1 MTSSPQTIGRYQLLE
16 FLGGGMSHVYRARD
30 TTIGR
35 TVALKILT
43 QEGCADQET
52 RERFLQE
59 ARMAGNVTHENIIH
73 IYDYGEADGRPF
85 LVMEFLE
92 GEDLRSLIHDRQ
104 THDRQTHDR
113 PIDDSGQKLRIAL
126 QIARAIEYVHTQKIV
141 HRDIKPDN
149 IRILSTGT
157 VKLMDFGIAKL
168 EGLSR
173 TQAGYVLGTPY
184 YMAPEQVRGGEVTPL
199 VDVYAFGILLFELF
213 AGVKPVRAEEIAQV
227 FHFILNEPIDL
238 APLRQSGTPEE
249 VVSLIQRLTEK
260 DPAQRPPG
268 FAGIVREIEVM
279 LRVREETMIASPSP
293 SEEKRRFEAVA
304 PAQPVSRRK
313 WVIAAASVAA
323 LLLIVAAVF
332 WTTRPAPVHHTPIPP
347 SVTVPAGMILIPAGD
362 FLAGPNREKRN
373 LSAFL
378 IDRREVSVQE
388 YLDFAKATG
397 RSVPDTLKKAD
408 PFGPARDVTFDDAA
422 AYAQW
427 AGKRLPSSLEW
438 ERAARGTDGRKFPW
452 GNQDDPSKARINVP
466 GEGPWPAT
474 YDSDKSPDGAINMA
488 GDVSEWVNEAQT
500 PSPEAIKQFDGLEP
514 PATSEERW
522 FLMRGGSYMLPL
534 EAAETWVYQ
543 SLPARFHSPALGF
556 RCARNAP

>member
-1 MTSSPQTIGRYQLLE
+1 MTSAPQTIGRYQLLE
-16 FLGGGMSHVYRARD
+16 FLGGGMSHVYRAKD

-43 QEGCADQET
+43 PEGCADQET

-85 LVMEFLE
+85 LVMEFLQ
-92 GEDLRSLIHDRQ
+92 GEDLRSVIHARQ
-104 THDRQTHDR
+104 TG
-113 PIDDSGQKLRIAL
+113 DSGQKLRIAL

-149 IRILSTGT
+149 IRILPGGS

-227 FHFILNEPIDL
+227 FHFILNEPVDIT
-238 APLRQSGTPEE
+238 PLRQSGTPEQ
-249 VVSLIQRLTEK
+249 VVTLIQRLTAK
-260 DPAQRPPG
+260 APAERPQG

-279 LRVREETMIASPSP
+279 LRSRDETMVVPQPP
-293 SEEKRRFEAVA
+293 SENKSRFEAVA
-304 PAQPVSRRK
+304 PAPPANRRK
-313 WVIAAASVAA
+313 WIIAAASVLAVCLIA
-323 LLLIVAAVF
+323 LAVF
-332 WTTRPAPVHHTPIPP
+332 WGTRPGPVQHPPNPP

-362 FLAGPNREKRN
+362 FLAGPNKEGQS
-373 LSAFL
+373 LPAFL

-397 RSVPDTLKKAD
+397 RTVPDTLKKAD
-408 PFGPARDVTFDDAA
+408 PFGPAREVTFDDAA

-438 ERAARGTDGRKFPW
+438 ERAARGTDGRKYPW

-466 GEGPWPAT
+466 QEGPWPAT

-488 GDVSEWVNEAQT
+488 GNVSEWVNETQS
-500 PSPEAIKQFDGLEP
+500 PSPDAIKGFDGLEP
-514 PATSEERW
+514 PASREERW
-522 FLMRGGSYMLPL
+522 FLMQGGSYMLPL

-543 SLPARFHSPALGF
+543 SLPARLHSPALGF

>member
-16 FLGGGMSHVYRARD
+16 FLGGGMSHVYRAKD
-30 TTIGR
+30 LTIGR

-43 QEGCADQET
+43 PEGCADQGI

-59 ARMAGNVTHENIIH
+59 ARMAGNVTHENIIR

-85 LVMEFLE
+85 LVMEFLQ
-92 GEDLRSLIHDRQ
+92 GQDLRSLIHARQ
-104 THDRQTHDR
+104 AG
-113 PIDDSGQKLRIAL
+113 DSGQKLGIAL
-126 QIARAIEYVHTQKIV
+126 QIARAVEYVHTRKIV

-149 IRILSTGT
+149 IRILPTGT

-184 YMAPEQVRGGEVTPL
+184 YMAPEQIRGGEVTPL

-213 AGVKPVRAEEIAQV
+213 AGVKPVRAEDIAQV

-238 APLRQSGTPEE
+238 APLRQAETPEQ
-249 VVSLIQRLTEK
+249 VVRLIQRLTAK
-260 DPAQRPPG
+260 DSAQRPQG

-279 LRVREETMIASPSP
+279 LPSREGTMGVSQPP
-293 SEEKRRFEAVA
+293 SENEHRLEAVA
-304 PAQPVSRRK
+304 PAVPANRRK
-313 WVIAAASVAA
+313 WIIAAASVLAVC
-323 LLLIVAAVF
+323 LIVLAII
-332 WTTRPAPVHHTPIPP
+332 WGTRPGPVHHPPIRP
-347 SVTVPAGMILIPAGD
+347 SVSIPEGMILIPAGD
-362 FLAGPNREKRN
+362 FLAGPNREKRS
-373 LSAFL
+373 LPAFL
-378 IDRREVSVQE
+378 IDKREVSVQE

-397 RSVPDTLKKAD
+397 RTAPDGLNKAD

-427 AGKRLPSSLEW
+427 AEKRLPSSLEW
-438 ERAARGTDGRKFPW
+438 ERAARGTDGRKYPW
-452 GNQDDPSKARINVP
+452 GNQDDPSKARIKVP
-466 GEGPWPAT
+466 QEGPWPAT
-474 YDSDKSPDGAINMA
+474 YDSDKSPDGAINM
-488 GDVSEWVNEAQT
+488 GGNVSEWVNEGQS
-500 PSPEAIKQFDGLEP
+500 PSPEAIKRFDGLEP
-514 PATSEERW
+514 PASGEERW

-543 SLPARFHSPALGF
+543 SLPARLHSPALGF